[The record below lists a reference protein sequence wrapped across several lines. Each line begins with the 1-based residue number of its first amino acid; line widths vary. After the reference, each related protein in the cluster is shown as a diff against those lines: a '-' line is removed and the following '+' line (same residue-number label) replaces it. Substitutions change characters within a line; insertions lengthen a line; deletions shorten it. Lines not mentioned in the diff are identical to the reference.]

1 MFLSIETRISPRLEK
16 LEEYDKQTLMRIELI
31 GDDQISN
38 VHFPFIKTEV
48 LKFEK
53 EGNNLSMYLFINYQI
68 AVCTTWPTAEF
79 SLVV

>member
-53 EGNNLSMYLFINYQI
+53 RRKQLVHVFIY
-68 AVCTTWPTAEF
+68 
-79 SLVV
+79 